1 MERTVYR
8 TCTLCEAC
16 CGIEVQL
23 KDERIVAIR
32 GDERDPLSRGHIC
45 AKAPALKDLHED
57 PDRLR
62 HPIRRTGSGWERIGW
77 REAID
82 FAAKRILAVGD
93 EVVIRPMMYLALSYD
108 HRIVDGREA
117 VRCLAKIKHGL
128 EEPTRLLLEI

>member
-23 KDERIVAIR
+23 KGEQIVAIR
-32 GDERDPLSRGHIC
+32 GDERDPLSRGQIC

-62 HPIRRTGSGWERIGW
+62 HPIRRTGGGWERIGW

-82 FAAKRILAVGD
+82 FAANRILAVQREHCDDAAAIYLG
-93 EVVIRPMMYLALSYD
+93 EPVVHNLGAILFSDMLVSALATS
-108 HRIVDGREA
+108 RRF
-117 VRCLAKIKHGL
+117 C
-128 EEPTRLLLEI
+128 